1 MIYDKIENLDKY
13 VNLHPRFTKAFSYLK
28 QLIAGNADI
37 GRHDMP
43 NCDVPNA
50 VFANVN
56 SYNTSLLSDQAQIEI
71 HHKYID
77 IQIMMSGEESIYV
90 PTTNL
95 LISTRTYDDMGDY
108 ELVQAPAEDENVRL
122 VMRPNMFAIFFPN
135 EPHLPGI
142 AHGESVSV
150 HKIIGKVLD

>member
-1 MIYDKIENLDKY
+1 MIYDRIDNLEKY
-13 VNLHPRFTKAFSYLK
+13 KSLHPRFATAFAYLR
-28 QLIAGNADI
+28 QLIAENADS
-37 GRHDMP
+37 GRHDMQI
-43 NCDVPNA
+43 CDVPNA

-56 SYNTSLLSDQAQIEI
+56 SYNTRLLSNPDQMEI

-77 IQIMMSGEESIYV
+77 IQIMMEGEESIYV

-95 LISTRTYDDMGDY
+95 LISTKTYDDLGDY
-108 ELVQAPAEDENVRL
+108 ELVQAPSEDENVRL

-142 AHGESVSV
+142 AHGESMSV
-150 HKIIGKVLD
+150 HKIIGKVLE